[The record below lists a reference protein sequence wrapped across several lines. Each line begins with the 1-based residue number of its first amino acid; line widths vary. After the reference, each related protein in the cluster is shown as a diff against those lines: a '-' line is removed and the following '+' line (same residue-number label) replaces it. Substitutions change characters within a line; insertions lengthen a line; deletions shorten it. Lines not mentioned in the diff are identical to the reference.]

1 MHHPS
6 HPTIHQRNYAFPQT
20 HYNALNKP
28 EDPTPKFIT
37 NYKKSTTYT
46 SVITQIPPPQL
57 NQARRYHPS
66 LSPTKSNTNISPK
79 STLPKIQ
86 LIKLSLALIVHR
98 STRKLERLNCLR
110 NSKQPNHK
118 VINPWRAL
126 PTLTTTHYKLNK
138 TETPKIDLQYLTQN
152 KTTVAA
158 STSSDRQSITKTY
171 ITLQQARY
179 HQDKLQS
186 HTIPCKLNSQKSGTP
201 LRTKVHNSPKPKP
214 PMSTKPRGTP
224 TIAMHH
230 KSLHATQTSPEHVN
244 RKTAKYL
251 PSTYKV
257 NPHNPST
264 ITEYPGDKYHHSQPK
279 INMKL
284 MKIVDLLPISVLGS
298 HTRKISCTNPQ
309 SHQIHVN
316 RYLNSQLRH
325 IPHTKHSSPSYP
337 KPESSVQ
344 VQTQTNNPLTTR
356 ANPCPNEPLK
366 RNHDCK
372 PKITKNLGSQT
383 PSTSTASESH
393 SAKHVCTAV
402 PKPKSPES
410 ASLETRQN
418 TVPHTIPE
426 TTIIPKHTRKPNN
439 PKTQITTK
447 LRNLKNY
454 VKYNVKP
461 KQKPPEIA
469 RNTAHKPVHTRVY
482 PQTRKH
488 SIFKNRNNKH
498 TTSKSPWLQTP

>member
-66 LSPTKSNTNISPK
+66 LSPTESNTNISPK

-86 LIKLSLALIVHR
+86 LIKLSLALIQTTQPQSNQPMGTPTASANV
-98 STRKLERLNCLR
+98 TITKC
-110 NSKQPNHK
+110 SKHL
-118 VINPWRAL
+118 L
-126 PTLTTTHYKLNK
+126 PASNK

-158 STSSDRQSITKTY
+158 STSSDRGHAHNCHAPQ
-171 ITLQQARY
+171 
-179 HQDKLQS
+179 
-186 HTIPCKLNSQKSGTP
+186 IPPCNANFT
-201 LRTKVHNSPKPKP
+201 RTRKPKNRSQVSICLKRCLSDQQIP
-214 PMSTKPRGTP
+214 HI
-224 TIAMHH
+224 TIAPH
-230 KSLHATQTSPEHVN
+230 KGGTTSILS
-244 RKTAKYL
+244 YL

-344 VQTQTNNPLTTR
+344 VQTQTNNPLTAR
-356 ANPCPNEPLK
+356 AHPCPNEPLK

-383 PSTSTASESH
+383 PSTST
-393 SAKHVCTAV
+393 V
-402 PKPKSPES
+402 PKITLQTK
-410 ASLETRQN
+410 
-418 TVPHTIPE
+418 IG
-426 TTIIPKHTRKPNN
+426 

-447 LRNLKNY
+447 LKNLKNY
-454 VKYNVKP
+454 RVTPLTNPY
-461 KQKPPEIA
+461 
-469 RNTAHKPVHTRVY
+469 TRVY